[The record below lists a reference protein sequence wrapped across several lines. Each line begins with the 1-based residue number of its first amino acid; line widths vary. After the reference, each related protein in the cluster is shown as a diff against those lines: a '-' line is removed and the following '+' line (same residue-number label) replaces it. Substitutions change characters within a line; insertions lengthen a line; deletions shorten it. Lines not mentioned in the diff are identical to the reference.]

1 MNAKPSR
8 SPSPMTAVALILV
21 GTLAGA
27 FAGATVDGATVDG
40 ATVDGAMVDAD
51 ADAEAPG
58 GVAGVG
64 CGGVIAS
71 LSVSIGVTVFTRPL
85 FARAA

>member
-27 FAGATVDGATVDG
+27 FAGATVDGAMVD
-40 ATVDGAMVDAD
+40 ADAD

-58 GVAGVG
+58 SVAGVG
-64 CGGVIAS
+64 CGGVIAT